1 MRARVTAGKRQR
13 DSDRGRTVV
22 RIACDSLVALGEATT
37 DGGALL
43 AKNSDRPGRE
53 CQPLVQVGAAEHDAS
68 AMVRCQ
74 YIEIPQVERTAAF
87 VGSRPF
93 WLWGLEHGL
102 NEHGVA
108 VGNHTVFTREQ
119 PQGKKL
125 IGMDLVRLALERAA
139 TARAATEVI
148 CDLVERHGQGGS
160 GYFDSNFP
168 YFSSFLVAD
177 PQSAYVI
184 ETSDH
189 RWALRAISDIGSAT
203 NHVTIGGDWT
213 RLSAD
218 AVDYAMQRGWWPSAS
233 AERFDFAAAY
243 RDTSVI
249 PPTFSSGRYRRT
261 CELLAQRRGAIDA
274 EFLRTCLR
282 DHYHGPVYRPIYG
295 ESDERYLSVCMHAD
309 PIGAT
314 TASMVAHI
322 PADRAELACYWGSL
336 GAPCVGVF
344 LPYFPAAELP
354 PRLARGGEQP
364 EADSPWWGFRRLLEL
379 VERDWER
386 FGPRARAV
394 WDPWEA
400 EIATAAVAVSAAARR
415 RRDSGDERGALGE
428 LTAFMATNV
437 DEMMSRLAALI
448 AELERS

>member
-1 MRARVTAGKRQR
+1 MSGERQQYDSGEPGNTTRRV
-13 DSDRGRTVV
+13 
-22 RIACDSLVALGEATT
+22 ACDSLVAVGDATT
-37 DGGALL
+37 DGGTLL
-43 AKNSDRPGRE
+43 AKNSDRPAHE
-53 CQPLVQVGAAEHDAS
+53 CQPLVQVAAAEHA
-68 AMVRCQ
+68 AALVRCQ

-125 IGMDLVRLALERAA
+125 IGMDLVRLALERAT

-148 CDLVERHGQGGS
+148 CDLVECHGQGGS
-160 GYFDSNFP
+160 GYFDSEFP

-177 PQSAYVI
+177 AAAAFLI

-189 RWALRAISDIGSAT
+189 RWAMRAISGVGSAT
-203 NHVTIGGDWT
+203 NHVTIGGDWD

-218 AVDYAMQRGWWPSAS
+218 AVDYAMQRGWWPSAA

-243 RDTSVI
+243 RDSSVI

-261 CELLAQRRGAIDA
+261 CDLLAERRGLIDA

-282 DHYHGPVYRPIYG
+282 DHYHGPVFEPIYA

-314 TASMVAHI
+314 TASMVAQI
-322 PADRAELACYWGSL
+322 PADGADLSCYWGSL
-336 GAPCVGVF
+336 GSPCVGVF
-344 LPYFPAAELP
+344 LPYFPAAEVP
-354 PRLARGGEQP
+354 EQLARGGEQP
-364 EADSPWWGFRRLLEL
+364 QADSPWWGFRRLLDA
-379 VERDWER
+379 VERDWQR
-386 FGPRARAV
+386 FGPRARAF
-394 WDPWEA
+394 WAPWEA
-400 EIATAAVAVSAAARR
+400 EVARSAVAVAAGARALRADGDDEGARR
-415 RRDSGDERGALGE
+415 E
-428 LTAFMATNV
+428 LSSFMAANV
-437 DEMMSRLAALI
+437 DEMMQRLAVLT